1 VRSLTH
7 TDLTPPAPLSLKGEG
22 GERGAR
28 ERSKKGSRMLRAYRG
43 TLLAAVGLSTVALAG
58 CPNDYTCADYAD
70 CPYDA
75 GRDSGR
81 VADAH
86 ADALSTQ
93 HDGGAD
99 ATKDGTTDGHVAEV
113 GTESG
118 SKEAGSP
125 DVIVTSDGSKD
136 APVDTFTCIPTSDPS
151 SEPCVIN
158 EMFGVFVAPA
168 ASGGSDTTGGGSRA
182 APYATISHALAS
194 LGTLTRVYACAGT
207 YAEAV
212 TVNAA
217 VDGVQVYGGLVC
229 PGSDGGSGAWSYGSG
244 FASVAPATRGFALDV
259 ESLVKGALLE
269 DIGFTSMAGDPTV
282 PGASSIAVMVN
293 ASTGVS
299 FTRVHATAGAGVAGA
314 NGVAVPAVA
323 GGTGTNWCA
332 AAGQAGQA
340 ATGGGGG
347 NNGVCTCGVDTAE
360 GSTGGPGGGATLAAG
375 NGGSTPAVTGTL
387 LPSDGAGGAGS
398 ATNGGFCANGHPG
411 SNGALTVGGTPG
423 ALGTLT
429 ASQWVNAVAGTGA
442 VGSPG
447 RGGGGGGGSATIG
460 GAGGGA
466 GGCGGN
472 GGVGGSGGGASL
484 AVAVVNSTVTLASL
498 NLATGAGG
506 AGGGG
511 ADGEMAQAGGAK
523 GVDPTTS
530 DGCNGG
536 PGGAGAGGS
545 GGGGGAGGPSVG
557 IAWTGST
564 TSLTLDGMPVT
575 ALQSLTTPSSFAMGG
590 GGALGV
596 GGTAGAAA
604 TGGNP
609 GVAGQPGPAG
619 SSNAVVEF

>member
-1 VRSLTH
+1 MTH

-22 GERGAR
+22 GDRCAR
-28 ERSKKGSRMLRAYRG
+28 DASRKGSRMLRAYRG
-43 TLLAAVGLSTVALAG
+43 AALAAAGLSTFALAG
-58 CPNDYTCADYAD
+58 CPNDYTCYDYRD
-70 CPYDA
+70 CPAEGGVEGGMTSGIDA
-75 GRDSGR
+75 RSDRSQT
-81 VADAH
+81 A
-86 ADALSTQ
+86 
-93 HDGGAD
+93 HDGGSD
-99 ATKDGTTDGHVAEV
+99 ATKDGTTDGHVVEV
-113 GTESG
+113 GTEG
-118 SKEAGSP
+118 GTNETGSP

-168 ASGGSDTTGGGSRA
+168 ASGGSDTTGMGSRA

-229 PGSDGGSGAWSYGSG
+229 PGSDGGSGAWTYGSG

-259 ESLVKGALLE
+259 ESLVKGALFE

-282 PGASSIAVMVN
+282 PGAWSIAVMVN

-323 GGTGTNWCA
+323 GGTGTNWCPT
-332 AAGQAGQA
+332 AGQGGQA
-340 ATGGGGG
+340 ATGTGGG
-347 NNGVCTCGVDTAE
+347 NSGVCTCGVVTAD
-360 GSTGGPGGGATLAAG
+360 SSSGGPGGSKTLQGSDGDSVPPVTNTAAPLDGKGEPGSSTGSGGTCLNGHAGAPGISTSAG
-375 NGGSTPAVTGTL
+375 SLGSVGTL
-387 LPSDGAGGAGS
+387 SSGGWSTESAGPGGAG
-398 ATNGGFCANGHPG
+398 NPG
-411 SNGALTVGGTPG
+411 
-423 ALGTLT
+423 
-429 ASQWVNAVAGTGA
+429 Q
-442 VGSPG
+442 
-447 RGGGGGGGSATIG
+447 GGGGGGGSATIG

-484 AVAVVNSTVTLASL
+484 SIAVVNSTVTLASL